1 LHILYRRILIDSS
14 GGENTI
20 TEYIELLRNE
30 LKKRDCS
37 LQEIL
42 ISHWH
47 PDHTE
52 GVQHIFK
59 NITKSP
65 IKVSKFRLPNQSD
78 EYDKVTKYEYVTD
91 NHEFETEGATL
102 KLV

>member
-1 LHILYRRILIDSS
+1 MLA
-14 GGENTI
+14 
-20 TEYIELLRNE
+20 NE
-30 LKKRDCS
+30 LKKRDCT

-59 NITKSP
+59 DITKTQIS
-65 IKVSKFRLPNQSD
+65 VSKFSLPNQND
-78 EYDKVTKYEYVTD
+78 EYDKVTKYDYVND
-91 NHEFETEGATL
+91 NHEFVTEGATL
-102 KLV
+102 KFFHYIYLIL

>member
-1 LHILYRRILIDSS
+1 MLA
-14 GGENTI
+14 
-20 TEYIELLRNE
+20 NE
-30 LKKRDCS
+30 LKKRDCT

-59 NITKSP
+59 NITKTP
-65 IKVSKFRLPNQSD
+65 IKVSKYTLPNKND
-78 EYDKVTKYEYVTD
+78 EYDKITKYDYVND
-91 NHEFETEGATL
+91 NHEFVTEGATL
-102 KLV
+102 KYSKFFLCYTIITLYLFITF